1 MSFALRTELLNSCQ
15 ALGVELHYLQLVEAE
30 EDVITALLQDAI
42 DLRAQ
47 GQADRSLALL
57 DAAVE
62 FGVRSGLVDDNRA
75 WALVGLGRRTEAI
88 GLWNELVNHPD
99 EGLRVQAQENV
110 RLLVAELSNQL
121 IELAE
126 AAGESLPE
134 VAGREFS
141 ALSEFEQPLV
151 EASIRL
157 RSGGSNELSLALLD
171 AAVEFGVRSGLV
183 DDNRAWA
190 LVGLGRL
197 PEAVW
202 LWRELEA
209 STHQD
214 GLAAMARE
222 RLQSYATE
230 ADRLVA
236 TNKAQVLVDEGHIE
250 QAKTVLIQAMLD
262 DPSWDGYTTMLIQVL
277 KNERV
282 HKDDVDLLEMELE
295 EDQLSLDVFDLY
307 LDFVEQRLEGIAV
320 SSSS

>member
-1 MSFALRTELLNSCQ
+1 M
-15 ALGVELHYLQLVEAE
+15 
-30 EDVITALLQDAI
+30 
-42 DLRAQ
+42 
-47 GQADRSLALL
+47 
-57 DAAVE
+57 
-62 FGVRSGLVDDNRA
+62 
-75 WALVGLGRRTEAI
+75 
-88 GLWNELVNHPD
+88 
-99 EGLRVQAQENV
+99 

-126 AAGESLPE
+126 AAGESLVE
-134 VAGREFS
+134 FDGREFS

-157 RSGGSNELSLALLD
+157 RSGGNDELSLELLN

-197 PEAVW
+197 PEAVA

-209 STHQD
+209 STEKVE
-214 GLAAMARE
+214 LVAMSRE

-250 QAKTVLIQAMLD
+250 QAKTVLIQGMLD
-262 DPSWDGYTTMLIQVL
+262 DPSWDGYTTMLIQFL
-277 KNERV
+277 KNERGP
-282 HKDDVDLLEMELE
+282 KDDVDLLEREVE
-295 EDQLSLDVFDLY
+295 EDQLSLEVFDLY
-307 LDFVEQRLEGIAV
+307 LNLVEQRLKNAEASI
-320 SSSS
+320 ST